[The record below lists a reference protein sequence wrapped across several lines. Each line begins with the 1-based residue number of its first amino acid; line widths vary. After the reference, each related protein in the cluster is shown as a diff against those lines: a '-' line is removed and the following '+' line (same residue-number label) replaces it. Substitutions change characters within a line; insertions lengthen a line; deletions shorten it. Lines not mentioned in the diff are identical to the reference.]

1 MSVSQLNENR
11 VVYYSL
17 TVLLLSML
25 MFQSGLSQPASS
37 YAAWAE
43 GLAPWSYRGKRR
55 RRGGCQGF
63 SQGMLVRRR
72 LWVLS
77 CRVSLVGALLLWSG
91 WGWQQ
96 SESWLLLGVPLLESV
111 WPLLGL
117 RWPAIGERKSYV
129 YLGRSI
135 EESYKL
141 VLWVLVCQGLLNAAG
156 SQAAWQSVIGP
167 GLKLAEGCQARGWQ
181 DEDGT
186 WRVEL
191 QGNFSLSYRPQ
202 DEFEERV
209 LLHFLRQIK
218 VLDSQQA
225 FLRQRWLAD
234 WFGTRQELISRWE
247 KYVRQGGLLKLR
259 GEPDRWVL
267 SKPMV
272 TAILDIWVPNFW
284 LSASQVQERLLAAG
298 HINSIEE
305 LPEGNIHRLAQET
318 GLAEVRRRL
327 RTLFRFSA
335 DGPQWREGVL
345 VKRSLEL
352 NETLLT
358 ALEEA
363 GLLKPQLL
371 LEGTALKAFLAT
383 TPPILKKPLPLT
395 YQWQQALFG
404 HWQDLEDEGVRCP
417 HCGSSVVARKENTP
431 RHKKYRHP
439 QTGQWQEAEGY
450 RHYCRNLECDYGTF
464 TDYPAGVQLYSC
476 WTVDTVLR
484 GVTILMHTRTTYRR
498 AADVVGVSHVTLW
511 RWAKLI
517 GQQSLPIATLFG
529 VVRSSGVVGVD
540 EKWVLVPKN
549 DKPAGKR
556 RRWMYVYLAVDVQT
570 YDLLHIDIFPH
581 NGKDQARAF
590 LQALR
595 AQGYQPRVIVT
606 DMNQDYS
613 DPIRQVFPQAK
624 HHECVFHALQ
634 WAQRLIKDIYGH
646 DYAQTHPEAEVLK
659 EQIYNIFQAKS
670 IKTVNKRYRAVM
682 ATKDHYLAQHPDA
695 QRLFDFLERHF
706 PKLKNAIEDPLTPL
720 TNNSVELVIR
730 RFDQHYQN
738 MAGFDNIDTA
748 RSFLNLFSLFY
759 RFTPF
764 VKDNRPVEG
773 RSLDIRGKCPLQLA
787 GYDISLM
794 PLSHILHSHLQGW
807 PPEVV
812 QNLVPTT

>member
-1 MSVSQLNENR
+1 MSVSQMNENR

-25 MFQSGLSQPASS
+25 MFHSGLSQAGSS
-37 YAAWAE
+37 YAAWEA
-43 GLAPWSYRGKRR
+43 GLVPWSYRGKKC
-55 RRGGCQGF
+55 RRGR
-63 SQGMLVRRR
+63 SQGVCPGLLRRR
-72 LWVLS
+72 LLVLS
-77 CRVSLVGALLLWSG
+77 CRVGLVGLLLVWSG
-91 WGWQQ
+91 WGQQ
-96 SESWLLLGVPLLESV
+96 GSESWLLLGVPIGVSV
-111 WPLLGL
+111 WPLLWQ
-117 RWPAIGERKSYV
+117 RWPAIGERRSYR
-129 YLGRSI
+129 YLGRGM
-135 EESYKL
+135 EEGYRL
-141 VLWVLVCQGLLNAAG
+141 LLGVLVCQGLFGPEVLVG
-156 SQAAWQSVIGP
+156 GWMLMIGP
-167 GLKLAEGCQARGWQ
+167 GLKLAEGCQAQGRQ
-181 DEDGT
+181 EADGT

-191 QGNFSLSYRPQ
+191 QGTFSISYRPQ

-218 VLDSQQA
+218 ALDSQQA
-225 FLRQRWLAD
+225 FLRQTWLAE
-234 WFGTRQELISRWE
+234 WFETRQELISRWE

-259 GEPDRWVL
+259 GEPERWVL
-267 SKPMV
+267 SEPIV
-272 TAILDIWVPNFW
+272 AAILDIWVPNFW
-284 LSASQVQERLLAAG
+284 LSASQVQERLLATG
-298 HINSIEE
+298 HISSVEE
-305 LPEGNIHRLAQET
+305 LPEGSIHRLAQET
-318 GLAEVRRRL
+318 GLAEIRRRL

-345 VKRSLEL
+345 VKRLLDL
-352 NETLLT
+352 NETLLSR
-358 ALEEA
+358 LEEA
-363 GLLKPQLL
+363 GALTPQLS
-371 LEGTALKAFLAT
+371 LEGAAIKEVLSIES
-383 TPPILKKPLPLT
+383 PVSKKPLPLT

-404 HWQDLEDEGVRCP
+404 HWQDLKEGEVYCP
-417 HCGSSVVARKENTP
+417 HCGLSMVARKENTP
-431 RHKKYRHP
+431 RHKKYRDL
-439 QTGQWQEAEGY
+439 QGQWQETEGY
-450 RHYCRNLECDYGTF
+450 RHYCRNIECAYGTF
-464 TDYPAGVQLYSC
+464 TDYPEGVQLYSC

-484 GVTILMHTRTTYRR
+484 GVTTLMHTRTTYRR

-529 VVRSSGVVGVD
+529 LVRSSGVVGVD

-556 RRWMYVYLAVDVQT
+556 RRWMYVYLAVDVHT
-570 YDLLHIDIFPH
+570 YDLLHIEIFPH
-581 NGKDQARAF
+581 NGPLQARAF

-646 DYAQTHPEAEVLK
+646 DYAHTHPEAQDLK
-659 EQIYNIFQAKS
+659 ERIYKIFQAKS
-670 IKTVNKRYRAVM
+670 KKTVNKRYRAVM
-682 ATKDHYLAQHPDA
+682 DTKEHYVAQHPEA

-706 PKLKNAIEDPLTPL
+706 PKLKNAVEDPLTPL
-720 TNNSVELVIR
+720 TNNAVELVIR

-738 MAGFDNIDTA
+738 MAGFDSIDSA

-764 VKDNRPVEG
+764 GKDNRPVEG
-773 RSLDIRGKCPLQLA
+773 RTLDIRGKCPLQLA

-794 PLSHILHSHLQGW
+794 PLAHILHAHLQGW
-807 PPEVV
+807 PPESL
-812 QNLVPTT
+812 QILVPNT